1 MCDKANVRYETL
13 SVTIKD
19 NICQALVE
27 YAKNADVNLMIIMR
41 EEEEEFFDFWLG
53 TSTRK
58 LISMSPMP
66 LLVVPNINHFSI
78 NK

>member
-1 MCDKANVRYETL
+1 VANLIGINPAARTTCVKT
-13 SVTIKD
+13 
-19 NICQALVE
+19 
-27 YAKNADVNLMIIMR
+27 ADVNLMIIMR

-53 TSTRK
+53 TSTRRLV
-58 LISMSPMP
+58 LISPMP